1 MKRHAITAG
10 ISLFVFSTAANS
22 NAADIVQA
30 HLPEEHTTRLDA
42 HVHGLS
48 ELTIANG
55 RQVS

>member
-22 NAADIVQA
+22 NAAELLQV

-42 HVHGLS
+42 HVHG
-48 ELTIANG
+48 
-55 RQVS
+55 